1 MKEDID
7 ELFKDDIDKVFRI
20 VNNPKNKKLVITEIP
35 KEKKEKTNKNDVKNK
50 LLKHFNI
57 DNRFTEKKF
66 RGRNDTFNDF
76 TYPVED
82 YNFSAD
88 LLIMPPYRGYKYIL
102 VVVDNWSKEIDFE
115 QLKNK
120 EPSSILKAF
129 QKIIDRPYL
138 NKPLAS
144 IRVDMGTEFKGEF
157 KKKMFEDDILLRV
170 SAPARHKQNSL
181 AETSIKLISFLLI
194 NYLNV
199 KEIELQKQYRNWI
212 EMLHPLRVKLNEIK
226 KVKNEDPFTKIYKS
240 PIFKWNKY
248 NVGDLMVHIIHKPVD
263 ALGKKQKGENYR
275 VGDYIYSYHHPK
287 KISKILYYPNNVRY
301 IMDGLKNVSFPEN
314 EILPYRKI
322 DTNVKNIK

>member
-1 MKEDID
+1 MKFKVEDVVDNI
-7 ELFKDDIDKVFRI
+7 FHI
-20 VNNPKNKKLVITEIP
+20 VNNPKNKKLEIVELP
-35 KEKKEKTNKNDVKNK
+35 REKKERTNKKDVKNK

-66 RGRNDTFNDF
+66 RGRNDTFKEF
-76 TYPVED
+76 TYPKED

-88 LLIMPPYRGYKYIL
+88 LLTLPPYKGYKYVL

-115 QLKNK
+115 NIKNK
-120 EPSSILKAF
+120 EPKTILKAF

-138 NKPLAS
+138 NKPIAS

-170 SAPARHKQNSL
+170 SMPARHKQNAL
-181 AETSIKLISFLLI
+181 AETAIKLISFILI

-199 KEIELQKQYRNWI
+199 KEIELQKKYRNWI
-212 EMLHPLRVKLNEIK
+212 ELLPSLRKKLNEIK
-226 KVKNEDPFTKIYKS
+226 KVKDEDPFTKIYKS
-240 PIFKWNKY
+240 PIFKLNKY

-263 ALGKKQKGENYR
+263 ALGKKQSGENYR
-275 VGDYIYSYHHPK
+275 VGDYIYSYHKPK
-287 KISKILYYPNNVRY
+287 KIVKILYYPNNIRY
-301 IMDGLKNVSFPEN
+301 VMEGLKMVSFPEN

-322 DTNVKNIK
+322 DTNVRNIK